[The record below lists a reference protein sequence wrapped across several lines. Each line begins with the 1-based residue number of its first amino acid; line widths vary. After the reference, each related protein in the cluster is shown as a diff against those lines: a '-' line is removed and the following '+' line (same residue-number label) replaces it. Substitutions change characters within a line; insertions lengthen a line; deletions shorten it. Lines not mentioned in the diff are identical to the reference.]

1 MKLNGL
7 TNNLAGNDKSL
18 SNSYLSHIVELL
30 RQEVDA
36 LSAKENA
43 LEEITNKHIE
53 TQKVLVDTK
62 TVNAESVNT
71 NKLQTTSINEKIIL
85 SDVIDVLTN
94 LRVDGKDVLTEAAF
108 QGPFTYKGITETLP
122 ETPNIGDVYI
132 SNDKVNIF
140 NGTDWDNFILPVGTV
155 SLAEY
160 NKDKAEIL
168 STVATVQVD
177 LGSTKEELANFKT
190 DTETAIG
197 TISTDLSSVDTKLEN
212 KVDEAPKD
220 DNAYVRKNGE
230 WVEQTAADNTVKSV
244 TGEST
249 IENTEDGVKIE
260 SPKVEIN
267 TPDFKV
273 NGSDLPEV
281 DKLALSKTVKTD
293 DNYYYEMK
301 FGRSPYK
308 SISSIQQGWCT
319 YYEDYHESIKSPS
332 EKYSIF
338 TKNWQYCKFN
348 LSGLRG
354 GDDQS
359 IEITAMDKD
368 GNINNIQ
375 SVWTDWIYTSSLYL
389 HTSSFFT
396 FNQEYVPEGWD
407 DTVWLFCTGLS
418 TTYSQNKPYLI
429 ELKDG
434 EFSRKID
441 VYNGAGKLKEQG
453 YTPYLTDP
461 DMSGRLSLGCGKGLR
476 NKDINRIC
484 WVSMNVSNQGGNYA
498 LIIGGDKNS
507 KVTDPF
513 DPSKVIYV
521 PLPANAY
528 YSYDC
533 MAATDSAW
541 YLQENKTGRMMRITP
556 SGQVFE
562 INLTE
567 AVVSCGFNYIEYTD
581 KNNRP
586 ACAYYVHNDSSD
598 GGHYVV
604 FLEEGEG
611 GQVNFI
617 ERKVTSDA
625 FTPTGDQWY
634 AQQFKFMENS
644 HYIFFTADCGGSV
657 AGSTSYGST
666 AMKNML
672 WYWDKKTHTTHAI
685 NNFYEGITRSWEYG
699 FIEMHKTRGNAIWFP
714 YIIQDLAA
722 AERTGELH
730 FISDIDY
737 TDIDE
742 NGKDIGEIQVQTAT
756 VGTSHS
762 FFTCGSTYENAWQD
776 YYTHPL
782 QRGSDG
788 NLTWGNGGTRNQLS
802 ATNDD
807 GVLCVMS
814 ADFKAYALCYGDGN
828 IKVYECSKNSSDGRF
843 NCDPDKVPIV
853 PDEPYTGNTWY
864 AGHAC
869 LFGMTHGWVLSV
881 YPISVPNMWGYIGN
895 QYRSYTYIGIQYRNG
910 EPTILAEPHLSK
922 IQRTGAVHFP
932 QRAKF
937 EKYDYLQTYDDYERR
952 KKVLSEIRANLQ
964 YCVGSSGTDSYF
976 KEVKKEK
983 KLINLLYK
991 DKVISSIEQ

>member
-7 TNNLAGNDKSL
+7 TNNLAGTDKSL

-30 RQEVDA
+30 RTEVAA
-36 LSAKENA
+36 LTSRESE
-43 LEEITNKHIE
+43 LEEITKEHIE
-53 TQKVLVDTK
+53 TQKEVVDTK
-62 TVNAESVNT
+62 TVNAEKINT
-71 NKLQTTSINEKIIL
+71 ASINDKIIL
-85 SDVIDVLTN
+85 TDVINVLTN
-94 LRVDGKDVLTEAAF
+94 LKVNGKDVLTDATF

-122 ETPNIGDVYI
+122 SDAVAGDVYI
-132 SNDKVNIF
+132 TEDKVNIF
-140 NGTDWDNFILPVGTV
+140 NGTAWDEFILPVGTV

-160 NKDKAEIL
+160 NADKAEMLTEISNVQNGL
-168 STVATVQVD
+168 NEVKADLAT
-177 LGSTKEELANFKT
+177 TKSSLNE
-190 DTETAIG
+190 AI
-197 TISTDLSSVDTKLEN
+197 IDINDINAKLES

-230 WVEQTAADNTVKSV
+230 WVEQTAADNTVKQ
-244 TGEST
+244 TAGEST

-273 NGSDLPEV
+273 NGSELPEV

-319 YYEDYHESIKSPS
+319 YADDYHESVKSPS

-348 LSGLRG
+348 LSGPKG

-375 SVWTDWIYTSSLYL
+375 SVWTDWIYASSLYL
-389 HTSSFFT
+389 HASSFFT

-407 DTVWLFCTGLS
+407 DTVWLFCTGLN
-418 TTYSQNKPYLI
+418 TTQSQNKPYLI

-533 MAATDSAW
+533 MAATDIAW

-556 SGQVFE
+556 GGQVSEF
-562 INLTE
+562 NLTE
-567 AVVSCGFNYIEYTD
+567 AVTSCGFNYIEYTD

-604 FLEEGEG
+604 FLEEEEG

-625 FTPTGDQWY
+625 FTPTGSQWY

-644 HYIFFTADCGGSV
+644 HYIFFTADCGGSI
-657 AGSTSYGST
+657 GGTTSYGSA

-685 NNFYEGITRSWEYG
+685 NNFYEGITRSWDHG

-782 QRGSDG
+782 QGDPAWAS
-788 NLTWGNGGTRNQLS
+788 GGTRNQLS

-828 IKVYECSKNSSDGRF
+828 IKVYECSKSSSDGRY

-853 PDEPYTGNTWY
+853 PDEPYVGNNWY

-881 YPISVPNMWGYIGN
+881 YPLSVPYMLGYTGN

-932 QRAKF
+932 QRIKF

-964 YCVGSSGTDSYF
+964 YAVGSTGTDSYF

-983 KLINLLYK
+983 KLINLLYN